1 MPTPFQSLAVAG
13 TRPDADGVTGLAV
26 FATDSSGNQLIEEY
40 FGRSSTIK
48 SDKIGKDS
56 VFWIYSIT
64 KTITAIAALQC
75 VERGQI
81 KLDDEVYDV
90 LPELKDFEVLGH
102 DQSGNVTLHPHKEK
116 ITLRHLLS
124 HTSGVGVDVFD
135 PRLQAWRMS
144 RGEHPQAFS
153 GDSKKAY
160 TIPLLFEPGHSWAY
174 GGGVEWAGI
183 LVERLNKMK
192 LGEYMKTNIFE
203 PLGMNS
209 TTFHPDRDTAI
220 KERLVET
227 STRISDGTLVPM
239 EGPYPA
245 VTEDDSGAMGLVSS
259 VPDLAKLTND
269 LLQTKPTLL
278 SEESLKELFSPQFSA
293 DSSSAGMLAYG
304 AVSLSYENS
313 FEIRI
318 LTDSKM
324 MYGRL
329 IGEGYDPS
337 KVGQAPG
344 AYFIK
349 EDTRIL
355 PGGTLVMTG
364 IPNLV
369 WFVNRAKGIGGF
381 YASAIMPPDDAKSTE
396 LIQEFLKEVF
406 IGK

>member
-1 MPTPFQSLAVAG
+1 MSTSFQNQAVAE

-26 FATDSSGNQLIEEY
+26 FATDSSGHQLIEEY

-90 LPELKDFEVLGH
+90 LPELEDFQVLGH
-102 DQSGNVTLHPHKEK
+102 DQAGNVTLHPHKEK

-124 HTSGVGVDVFD
+124 HTSGIGVDVFD

-144 RGEHPQAFS
+144 RGEHPQTFS

-160 TIPLLFEPGHSWAY
+160 TIPLLFEPGHGWAY

-203 PLGMNS
+203 PLEMTS
-209 TTFHPDRDTAI
+209 TTFHPDRDSTI

-259 VPDLAKLTND
+259 VPDITKLTTD
-269 LLQTKPTLL
+269 LLQTKPMILG
-278 SEESLKELFSPQFSA
+278 EESLKELFSPQFSA

-304 AVSLSYENS
+304 A
-313 FEIRI
+313 
-318 LTDSKM
+318 M

-329 IGEGYDPS
+329 TGEEYDPS

-349 EDTRIL
+349 DDTRIL

-369 WFVNRAKGIGGF
+369 WFVNREKGIGGF

-396 LIQEFLKEVF
+396 LIQGFLEDVF
-406 IGK
+406 SGK